1 MLLESFDGIY
11 PKHASYKPT
20 LRIINKLDGSS
31 EEILRMVPSMEL
43 KYCLNSDSTESS
55 KVVVYGQK
63 SHHSC

>member
-31 EEILRMVPSMEL
+31 EEILRMRTINGTKILLE
-43 KYCLNSDSTESS
+43 
-55 KVVVYGQK
+55 
-63 SHHSC
+63 